1 MKEFGEL
8 YRQFRESRG
17 IRLKDVAKAGIS
29 TSQLSRFEKGQTD
42 LTISKFMLILDEIN
56 VPIDEFMYAVHDFHR
71 DDLNE
76 LLTKVRLFVSTH
88 DIDEMKKLLAS
99 QMGLKDKREKFHHIN
114 TILLKIRLQDLS
126 GEDYY
131 TEDDLKDLTDY
142 LFSVEHWGYY
152 ELLIF
157 INTLDVLNHE
167 VFMVLAREMSKRSDF
182 YKEIPNNRRM
192 ISTMLLNG
200 YITCIERQKM
210 VDACYFEE
218 QLNQCFFIE
227 TEMYE
232 RLVFVYAQN
241 FYRYRKTGDT
251 SAIDEMRKCI
261 ETMKLAGSEH
271 IATIY
276 ERNLKKL
283 MNENN

>member
-1 MKEFGEL
+1 
-8 YRQFRESRG
+8 
-17 IRLKDVAKAGIS
+17 
-29 TSQLSRFEKGQTD
+29 
-42 LTISKFMLILDEIN
+42 
-56 VPIDEFMYAVHDFHR
+56 
-71 DDLNE
+71 
-76 LLTKVRLFVSTH
+76 
-88 DIDEMKKLLAS
+88 
-99 QMGLKDKREKFHHIN
+99 MG
-114 TILLKIRLQDLS
+114 ILLVLS
-126 GEDYY
+126 A
-131 TEDDLKDLTDY
+131 K
-142 LFSVEHWGYY
+142 
-152 ELLIF
+152 
-157 INTLDVLNHE
+157 
-167 VFMVLAREMSKRSDF
+167 
-182 YKEIPNNRRM
+182 
-192 ISTMLLNG
+192 
-200 YITCIERQKM
+200 KM